1 MVDLTHDHGTPWRQT
16 VLEKGFNA
24 EIDDGLIKDHFSEKL
39 VDMGILQNHEWY
51 YTQKDGVKEINI
63 DRIFRQNRDIDIQ
76 EEAPWY
82 VKIQFWTRSVYI
94 AATRLLIILFG
105 FTVLYQ
111 IFNAEIDLIEVVKD
125 LYEITMEHGNI
136 GYLAIAT
143 ALYFLAKNIVLFINQ
158 SRPK

>member
-1 MVDLTHDHGTPWRQT
+1 M
-16 VLEKGFNA
+16 
-24 EIDDGLIKDHFSEKL
+24 
-39 VDMGILQNHEWY
+39 
-51 YTQKDGVKEINI
+51 
-63 DRIFRQNRDIDIQ
+63 
-76 EEAPWY
+76 
-82 VKIQFWTRSVYI
+82 KIQFWTRSVYI